1 MKLAKHSNKDIASR
15 ELVLT
20 KAVLSASDK
29 LGINSTTLG
38 KIIGLSA
45 ATISRMKK
53 EGYSLKAD
61 KKEYELGAEF
71 VRLYRGIDSINGG
84 DDTAN
89 QSWIKSNN
97 TILNGAPID
106 LIQKIRGLV
115 HTIEYVDTFR
125 AKI

>member
-53 EGYSLKAD
+53 EGYSLKTD

-97 TILNGAPID
+97 TVLNGAPID